1 MTLRDAQERSKS
13 IATPV
18 ECTNDAKALKVTTGK
33 PLDMFDPVSWPLAF
47 VEFFYGDCVP
57 NLKRPVYLSWR
68 LIFQHLQRRE
78 ELEYHLP
85 TDKDDEDI
93 GGSASEHRRYEA
105 RRKCRFDTA
114 EFAAVFAD
122 NLRRLNI
129 LQTTRG
135 FFTKVGRKF
144 SPELTKLTKLKSSEI
159 QGLQASVKDAPN
171 HSLSSWLALSKAGG
185 RSNVTATLSQLMMN
199 TANVPLTEGYK
210 MSLRHTGFAMNI
222 SEGPLSLFF
231 TANLADT
238 YSPLSLTLLHGA
250 GEPFGARI

>member
-1 MTLRDAQERSKS
+1 M
-13 IATPV
+13 
-18 ECTNDAKALKVTTGK
+18 
-33 PLDMFDPVSWPLAF
+33 
-47 VEFFYGDCVP
+47 
-57 NLKRPVYLSWR
+57 
-68 LIFQHLQRRE
+68 
-78 ELEYHLP
+78 
-85 TDKDDEDI
+85 
-93 GGSASEHRRYEA
+93 
-105 RRKCRFDTA
+105 
-114 EFAAVFAD
+114 
-122 NLRRLNI
+122 
-129 LQTTRG
+129 
-135 FFTKVGRKF
+135 
-144 SPELTKLTKLKSSEI
+144 TKLTKLKSSEI
-159 QGLQASVKDAPN
+159 QSLQASVKDAPN